1 MQGLIETSSDSSKT
15 INENMHGLLVNNKIQ
30 NVHLLR

>member
-1 MQGLIETSSDSSKT
+1 MQGLIEINNDSSKVV
-15 INENMHGLLVNNKIQ
+15 NENMHGLLMNNKIQ